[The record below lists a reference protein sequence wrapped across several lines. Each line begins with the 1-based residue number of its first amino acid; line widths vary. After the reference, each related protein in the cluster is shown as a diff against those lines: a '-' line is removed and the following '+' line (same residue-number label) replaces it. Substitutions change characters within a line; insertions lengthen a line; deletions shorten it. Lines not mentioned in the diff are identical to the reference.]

1 TGVIFWM
8 MGSPDVRFGYS
19 FLVLCIFLPLMF
31 FAEKKSFYFKP
42 KQIHLAFTTI
52 VFIYCVYYAGTA
64 VTMLKSHNIAD
75 FVVKPLR
82 DPVYFRENDLAT
94 FKFVMLNDSVK
105 LYIHD
110 PAHHSIN
117 APLPSCAPYR
127 AGIRMRGNTLQEGF
141 KTIQ

>member
-1 TGVIFWM
+1 
-8 MGSPDVRFGYS
+8 
-19 FLVLCIFLPLMF
+19 MF